1 MGSMCWKVVAVIH
14 KMVSRNKLLW
24 IWLMLSAYGVPL
36 YAETPLLERT
46 ITLTFNQER
55 VDIALEKI
63 SQQGNFTFSYSPG
76 ILDVTKLVSF
86 SFAGNTVREVLDE
99 IFQGGIQYKIRGN
112 YIILTKG
119 VSSSSEKVYSGYVV
133 DEAGQRL
140 KNVSVYD
147 PVSLSSAVTD
157 DYGYFQISIDQPSA
171 QDVNLAISKL
181 NYGDTTIAVSHS
193 RTELLKVR
201 ISAQQE
207 RIATLADS
215 VGEKILRFWKTK
227 LQTANIE
234 NIQDTLYRTIQ
245 VSLVPFIGTNH
256 TLSGNV
262 INEYS
267 FNIFG
272 GYALGVEKLEIGTFF
287 NIDRGDVK
295 GMQYAGFFNAVGG
308 KTYGLQFAGFVNL
321 DRDSVKGAQLAGLI
335 NLSLNGTEN
344 FSAAGLLNV
353 THRDSRGTHLAGLA
367 NVAIGNQKGVH
378 LAGLFNFSTQATTPF
393 QGAGLFNF
401 AAGGMNGAQASGLV
415 NFAGGE
421 LRGAQ
426 VSGLINFAPGKIY
439 GAQVSGLINYATKIH
454 GAQVGFLNITDSIRG
469 VPIGFLSIVAKGYH
483 QLEISADEIFY
494 TNVAFRTGIRQF
506 YNILTVGA
514 NPSTLKDEDQAL
526 WTFGYGIG
534 TAPRLTRWL
543 NLNFDVTAN
552 QIVKGGDL
560 EGLNLLNKFYAG
572 VEFRPLKKLGITV
585 GATLNAYFT
594 DATTNQNTDLFADS
608 HPHIIYEKTYSD
620 DKNVRMWLGG
630 KVGLRFL

>member
-1 MGSMCWKVVAVIH
+1 M
-14 KMVSRNKLLW
+14 
-24 IWLMLSAYGVPL
+24 
-36 YAETPLLERT
+36 
-46 ITLTFNQER
+46 
-55 VDIALEKI
+55 
-63 SQQGNFTFSYSPG
+63 
-76 ILDVTKLVSF
+76 
-86 SFAGNTVREVLDE
+86 
-99 IFQGGIQYKIRGN
+99 
-112 YIILTKG
+112 
-119 VSSSSEKVYSGYVV
+119 
-133 DEAGQRL
+133 
-140 KNVSVYD
+140 
-147 PVSLSSAVTD
+147 
-157 DYGYFQISIDQPSA
+157 
-171 QDVNLAISKL
+171 
-181 NYGDTTIAVSHS
+181 
-193 RTELLKVR
+193 
-201 ISAQQE
+201 
-207 RIATLADS
+207 
-215 VGEKILRFWKTK
+215 GEKILRFWKTK

-308 KTYGLQFAGFVNL
+308 KTYGCSSGFVNL
-321 DRDSVKGAQLAGLI
+321 DRDSVKGAELAGLI

-439 GAQVSGLINYATKIH
+439 GAQVSGLINYATKVH
-454 GAQVGFLNITDSIRG
+454 GAQVGFLNITDSIQG

-572 VEFRPLKKLGITV
+572 VEFRPLR
-585 GATLNAYFT
+585 N
-594 DATTNQNTDLFADS
+594 
-608 HPHIIYEKTYSD
+608 
-620 DKNVRMWLGG
+620 
-630 KVGLRFL
+630 